1 MFKELISMPFYFAA
15 ANKQKKAAAK
25 INPVRV
31 DYQVSPYAKEMY
43 GAANMALNSRMPG
56 AAQAEANIQ
65 QGQANAISAT
75 QRGAT
80 SAAQF
85 LALVNASQ
93 GLAGQQYGNMAAMEA
108 QDYQRRLGN
117 LVNAQG
123 TMIGEGDKVYNDKM
137 QKYLEESQ
145 TKAML
150 QQASMQNKFNGV
162 NAIGGFMDSVADT
175 ALSVLSGGIIKPGG
189 SNPSATPSGS
199 KIDMSSFMNFQKPQA
214 QPGQIQYTPNL
225 FNRFGNFNY
234 TG

>member
-1 MFKELISMPFYFAA
+1 MPFYFAA
-15 ANKQKKAAAK
+15 ASKQKKAAAK

-65 QGQANAISAT
+65 QGQANAIGAT

-85 LALVNASQ
+85 LALANASQ
-93 GLAGQQYGNMAAMEA
+93 GLAGQQYGNLAAMEA
-108 QDYQRRLGN
+108 QDYQRRLAN
-117 LVNAQG
+117 QVNAQG
-123 TMIGEGDKVYNDKM
+123 VMINEGDKVYQDKM

-150 QQASMQNKFNGV
+150 QQSAMQNNFKGV
-162 NAIGGFMDSVADT
+162 SAIGGFMDSVANT
-175 ALSVLSGGIIKPGG
+175 ALSVFTGGLG
-189 SNPSATPSGS
+189 SIPNLGKAANKAGSAT
-199 KIDMSSFMNFQKPQA
+199 M
-214 QPGQIQYTPNL
+214 
-225 FNRFGNFNY
+225 FGNQPSVGMPNPFAQNRNFITPY
-234 TG
+234 R

>member
-15 ANKQKKAAAK
+15 ASKQKKAAAK

-65 QGQANAISAT
+65 QGQANAIGAT

-85 LALVNASQ
+85 LALANASQ
-93 GLAGQQYGNMAAMEA
+93 GLAGQQYGNLAAMEA
-108 QDYQRRLGN
+108 QDYQRRLAN
-117 LVNAQG
+117 QVNAQG
-123 TMIGEGDKVYNDKM
+123 VMINEGDKVYQDKM

-150 QQASMQNKFNGV
+150 QQSAMQNNFNGV
-162 NAIGGFMDSVADT
+162 SAIGGFMDSVANT
-175 ALSVLSGGIIKPGG
+175 ALSVFTGGLGKIPGG
-189 SNPSATPSGS
+189 GAGGASLPMQSATQYMGQPSIG
-199 KIDMSSFMNFQKPQA
+199 MPNPFAQNRNF
-214 QPGQIQYTPNL
+214 ITPY
-225 FNRFGNFNY
+225 R
-234 TG
+234 